1 MKYRLIQLNENLV
14 THSGLSIVGQMLAK
28 TSLKKRLDRSAIPQV
43 ADPTI
48 LHSEVVKSYVGL
60 LCQGKSDFD
69 HIEPFREDIFF
80 GQSLRVKKVP
90 SSPTMRQ
97 RFNLAGNR
105 WREIVLEE
113 SAGMLK
119 TLDAVITPCIRDLV
133 PLDIDVT
140 PFDNSNTKK
149 EGVKRTYKGH
159 DGYAPIFAYLG
170 QEGYGVNVE
179 LREGSEHSQ
188 HGTPE
193 FLKQTLRYARMIT
206 DQPLLIRMDAGF
218 DSVDNLKVCLNT
230 ETPTDLIIKRNLRRE
245 GKESWLNIAEQK
257 GICCLERDGKKV
269 YYGELETKVN
279 GVDRPV
285 RMIYRIVERTIT
297 ASGQYLVIPDIEVET
312 YWTTLPDPPSV
323 VINLYHDHGTS
334 EQFHSEIKG
343 ELDLERLP
351 SGKFDTNH
359 IVLTMG
365 LLAYNILRFIG
376 QASLNTQAPLRK
388 KVQRRRIRTV
398 IQNIITIAARL
409 ISHSRRW
416 TLGFGRHSPW
426 FPAFKHIYEAIS

>member
-1 MKYRLIQLNENLV
+1 MGLV
-14 THSGLSIVGQMLAK
+14 GFEVG
-28 TSLKKRLDRSAIPQV
+28 T
-43 ADPTI
+43 
-48 LHSEVVKSYVGL
+48 
-60 LCQGKSDFD
+60 
-69 HIEPFREDIFF
+69 FRI
-80 GQSLRVKKVP
+80 KV
-90 SSPTMRQ
+90 
-97 RFNLAGNR
+97 
-105 WREIVLEE
+105 
-113 SAGMLK
+113 
-119 TLDAVITPCIRDLV
+119 
-133 PLDIDVT
+133 
-140 PFDNSNTKK
+140 
-149 EGVKRTYKGH
+149 
-159 DGYAPIFAYLG
+159 
-170 QEGYGVNVE
+170 
-179 LREGSEHSQ
+179 
-188 HGTPE
+188 
-193 FLKQTLRYARMIT
+193 
-206 DQPLLIRMDAGF
+206 
-218 DSVDNLKVCLNT
+218 
-230 ETPTDLIIKRNLRRE
+230 KRNLRRE

-269 YYGELETKVN
+269 YHGDLETKVN

-285 RMIYRIVERTIT
+285 RIIFRVIERTIT
-297 ASGQYLVIPDIEVET
+297 ASGQYLVMPDIEVEA

-323 VINLYHDHGTS
+323 VIELYHDHGTS

-376 QASLNTQAPLRK
+376 QASLNTKAPLRK

-426 FPAFKHIYEAIS
+426 FPTFKHIYQSIS

>member
-48 LHSEVVKSYVGL
+48 LHSEVIKSYVGL

-69 HIEPFREDIFF
+69 HIEPFRDDIFF
-80 GQSLRVKKVP
+80 SQSLRVQKVP

-97 RFNLAGNR
+97 RFNLAGKR

-119 TLDAVITPCIRDLV
+119 TVDAAITPCIRDLL

-159 DGYAPIFAYLG
+159 DGYAPIFACLG

-193 FLKQTLRYARMIT
+193 F
-206 DQPLLIRMDAGF
+206 
-218 DSVDNLKVCLNT
+218 
-230 ETPTDLIIKRNLRRE
+230 
-245 GKESWLNIAEQK
+245 
-257 GICCLERDGKKV
+257 
-269 YYGELETKVN
+269 
-279 GVDRPV
+279 
-285 RMIYRIVERTIT
+285 
-297 ASGQYLVIPDIEVET
+297 
-312 YWTTLPDPPSV
+312 
-323 VINLYHDHGTS
+323 
-334 EQFHSEIKG
+334 
-343 ELDLERLP
+343 
-351 SGKFDTNH
+351 
-359 IVLTMG
+359 
-365 LLAYNILRFIG
+365 
-376 QASLNTQAPLRK
+376 
-388 KVQRRRIRTV
+388 
-398 IQNIITIAARL
+398 
-409 ISHSRRW
+409 
-416 TLGFGRHSPW
+416 
-426 FPAFKHIYEAIS
+426 

>member
-1 MKYRLIQLNENLV
+1 MKYQLIQLNENLV

-43 ADPTI
+43 ADPAI

-80 GQSLRVKKVP
+80 SQSLRVKKVP

-97 RFNLAGNR
+97 RFNLAGER

-188 HGTPE
+188 HGTPD
-193 FLKQTLRYARMIT
+193 FLNQTIRYARMIT
-206 DQPLLIRMDAGF
+206 EQPLLLRMDAGF

-230 ETPTDLIIKRNLRRE
+230 EAPTDFIIKRNLRRE

-269 YYGELETKVN
+269 YHGDLETKVN

-285 RMIYRIVERTIT
+285 RMIYRVVERTIT
-297 ASGQYLVIPDIEVET
+297 ASGQYLVMPDIEVET

-323 VINLYHDHGTS
+323 VIDLYHDHGTS

-376 QASLNTQAPLRK
+376 QASLNTKAPLRK

-426 FPAFKHIYEAIS
+426 FPTFKHIYQSIS